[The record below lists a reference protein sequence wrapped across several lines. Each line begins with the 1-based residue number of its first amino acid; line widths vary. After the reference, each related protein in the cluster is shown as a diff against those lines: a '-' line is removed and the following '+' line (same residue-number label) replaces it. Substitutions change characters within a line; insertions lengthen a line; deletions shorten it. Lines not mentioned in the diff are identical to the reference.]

1 MLRLGKRRLQFLL
14 RPCLRGHPDGLRL
27 RQLLLDARDECD
39 LRVLLPG
46 EDWVELR
53 LRLGRDR
60 LRLDLGRRLGFRG
73 DGLRLEPCGR
83 RVADGLR
90 LDLG

>member
-1 MLRLGKRRLQFLL
+1 M
-14 RPCLRGHPDGLRL
+14 
-27 RQLLLDARDECD
+27 
-39 LRVLLPG
+39 
-46 EDWVELR
+46 ELR

-73 DGLRLEPCGR
+73 DGLRLELCGR